1 MRKRKH
7 DLVLA
12 LSKQMLE
19 ARKTSGLTQA
29 QVATSIGVSQGAL
42 SKMERGILVP
52 SAIQWVEFCKLTQT
66 ATDLFLIDPTGATEH
81 QSASAISS

>member
-7 DLVLA
+7 DLVVA

-19 ARKTSGLTQA
+19 SRKIRGLTQA
-29 QVATSIGVSQGAL
+29 QVAQSIGVSQGAL

-66 ATDLFLIDPTGATEH
+66 ATDQFLEQPGSESD
-81 QSASAISS
+81 SAPAMNP